1 MPHARAR
8 ALLAGAVVGMTGLAA
23 AGCGVDQAQ
32 LVEAKLQ
39 QYAHAVAG
47 RDAPMLCAQ
56 VLAPQLIA
64 VLQQQTGLSCRQAMT
79 TYVDS
84 VTDPTLSVSKVTVSG
99 QHAAAVVLAGARGQT
114 AALGTIHLTHG
125 SGGWRIASLTQTG

>member
-8 ALLAGAVVGMTGLAA
+8 ALLAGAALGATGLIA
-23 AGCGVDQAQ
+23 AGCGADQSQ

-47 RDAPMLCAQ
+47 RDAATLCRQ

-64 VLQQQTGLSCRQAMT
+64 ILQQQTGLSCRQAMT

-84 VTDPTLSVSKVTVSG
+84 VNQPTLSVSKVTVHG
-99 QHAAAVVLAGARGQT
+99 TRATAVVLAGARSQT
-114 AALGTIHLTHG
+114 AALGTIHLTRG
-125 SGGWRIASLTQTG
+125 SGGWRVAALTRPG